1 VPLIRQAPASP
12 KPNKNTEG
20 RAFCA
25 LNRGQPDAPER
36 LTAALRVRPGSRRG
50 VPSQPLGNRLHGV
63 RASRQGLPK
72 IKKIAEVGTGVRSVG
87 TNAEP
92 SSNQMRAIRR
102 WREIAS
108 RARRRQAQGKT
119 AIEDADL
126 IELREVYHV

>member
-1 VPLIRQAPASP
+1 
-12 KPNKNTEG
+12 
-20 RAFCA
+20 
-25 LNRGQPDAPER
+25 
-36 LTAALRVRPGSRRG
+36 
-50 VPSQPLGNRLHGV
+50 
-63 RASRQGLPK
+63 LPK